1 MDIYSDYSEFL
12 SDLTQ
17 WGSHTLEQGPKTA
30 PAKALRA
37 FLQKAAR
44 SADHDIFSPFLYL
57 VLSAR
62 LEQEAALLLAAAL
75 YAGLAG
81 ESLNLAAWVHFC

>member
-17 WGSHTLEQGPKTA
+17 WGSQTLEQGPKTA

-37 FLQKAAR
+37 FLQKAEIGRASCR
-44 SADHDIFSPFLYL
+44 ER
-57 VLSAR
+57 V
-62 LEQEAALLLAAAL
+62 
-75 YAGLAG
+75 
-81 ESLNLAAWVHFC
+81 